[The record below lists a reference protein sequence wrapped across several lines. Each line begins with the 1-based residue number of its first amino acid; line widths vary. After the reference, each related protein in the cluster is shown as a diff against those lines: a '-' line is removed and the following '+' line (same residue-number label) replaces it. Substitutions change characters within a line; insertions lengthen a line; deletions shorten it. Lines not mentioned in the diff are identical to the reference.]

1 MKECEQISGLYV
13 DLHDG
18 RLDGN
23 TESMVNSHFGE
34 CRGCREDYMW
44 YGITVRSLANLDEVR
59 PPADFLEQL
68 NSKIFPEKLSLLDY
82 FRNFFSVTPSL
93 PLPVGVSAL
102 AVVLLVGV
110 VTYKSTT
117 GGLVD
122 FPKPSDQ
129 ARAPIT
135 NLHPS
140 AKAIATNAISIKP
153 ASPDSK
159 GWSPYTWS
167 AHTPW
172 SQNVAYPSIADKIGA
187 DNLTVESPS
196 VDEALKSLKKVLPD
210 MQGRLIDE
218 KVRYNRGDTLVAV
231 RIPSEAYAN
240 LTTELINHGAVATGA
255 GNAAI
260 AEPAKKDG
268 DNVVLY
274 IRFVHVR

>member
-1 MKECEQISGLYV
+1 MKECEQIGGLYI

-18 RLDGN
+18 RLDGTTEARVN
-23 TESMVNSHFGE
+23 THFGE
-34 CRGCREDYMW
+34 CSGCREDYMW
-44 YGITVRSLANLDEVR
+44 YGFTVRSLANLDEVK

-68 NSKIFPEKLSLLDY
+68 NSKIFPEKISLFDY
-82 FRNFFSVTPSL
+82 FKNFFSVTPSL

-102 AVVLLVGV
+102 AVVLLAGV
-110 VTYKSTT
+110 LTYKSTT
-117 GGLVD
+117 GGLVNLSQ
-122 FPKPSDQ
+122 PPDQ

-135 NLHPS
+135 NLHTS
-140 AKAIATNAISIKP
+140 GKAIATSAISIRP
-153 ASPDSK
+153 ATPDSK
-159 GWSPYTWS
+159 GWFPYTWS

-172 SQNVAYPSIADKIGA
+172 SQNVSYPSIADRIGA

-218 KVRYNRGDTLVAV
+218 KVRNNRGDTLVAI

-255 GNAAI
+255 GNGAI

-274 IRFVHVR
+274 IRFVRVR